1 MNDRTEIKTAIKIVG
16 FKLFGNMRRQC
27 KKSAISAGY
36 SKSYA
41 EKQAYKLLA
50 REDVKEYMRYV
61 QELNEIDKSIMSV
74 KEVQKFWSDMIRD
87 PRALNR
93 DKLRASELLAKAQGQ
108 FEEW

>member
-1 MNDRTEIKTAIKIVG
+1 MTEP
-16 FKLFGNMRRQC
+16 KLKPQLKLLVLNYLGTCEGNV

-74 KEVQKFWSDMIRD
+74 KEVQKFWSDMIRN
-87 PRALNR
+87 PAALNR